1 MTPHELAKRTGTSE
15 ELILEMYQIVKSW
28 DDHLTSMPQLRDTVV
43 AVSIAQTKIAS
54 AIDHM
59 AEIYR
64 KSEER
69 SERQEHRYEELTKIA
84 LGQDQ
89 VPLRSHYWTLIAALV
104 PTMVMGL
111 GAVLAVLYVT
121 KADLKASVSEI
132 QVLQNKGATSAPV
145 AEQEVTKD

>member
-1 MTPHELAKRTGTSE
+1 MTPHELARRTGASE
-15 ELILEMYQIVKSW
+15 ELILEMYKIVKAW
-28 DDHLTSMPQLRDTVV
+28 DDHLNSMPQLRDTVL

-69 SERQEHRYEELTKIA
+69 SERQEQRYEELTKVA

-89 VPLRSHYWTLIAALV
+89 VPLRSHYWTLVAALV

-121 KADLKASVSEI
+121 KVDLKASISEI